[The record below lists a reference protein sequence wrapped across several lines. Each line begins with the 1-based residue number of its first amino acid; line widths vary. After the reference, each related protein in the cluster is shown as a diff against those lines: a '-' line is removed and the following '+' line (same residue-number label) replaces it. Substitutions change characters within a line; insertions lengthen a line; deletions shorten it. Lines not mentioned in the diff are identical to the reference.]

1 MHDDEQ
7 TDHRPI
13 RWLAMVVGLL
23 LSAGAAGAAVVAAE
37 PSQETQ
43 VSANGA
49 TVTTASDT
57 TVPEPRTAST
67 APPGAA
73 VLPTIPPPS
82 PTAPV
87 APPTTAATVP
97 RMQPTTTTVKPVTTT
112 TTAPPPPP
120 DTGRPLCSGE
130 AWGYNGYGCSVTRTE
145 GRITTV
151 WSAYGQVAQ
160 ANRDGVQVE
169 LRVTDAEGGLPRSWR
184 IDYGDGT
191 VSEDGGRYTCQRPLP
206 PITDNEWHTYK
217 APGTYDITVTV
228 TTSRCAPHDPNAP
241 TTETLYD
248 DQTMSVAVPVRV
260 CTQVQASNTAVYCTV
275 P

>member
-7 TDHRPI
+7 TVHRPV

-23 LSAGAAGAAVVAAE
+23 LSAGAAGAAVVAVE
-37 PSQETQ
+37 PGQETH
-43 VSANGA
+43 VSAGGA
-49 TVTTASDT
+49 TVITASEA
-57 TVPEPRTAST
+57 TVTEPPSAST
-67 APPGAA
+67 APPSAA
-73 VLPTIPPPS
+73 IPSTVAPASPS
-82 PTAPV
+82 APV
-87 APPTTAATVP
+87 APPMTAVTIP
-97 RMQPTTTTVKPVTTT
+97 RVRPTTTTVKPVTTT

-120 DTGRPLCSGE
+120 DTERPRCAGE
-130 AWGYNGYGCSVTRTE
+130 PWGYNGYGCSVTQTE

-169 LRVTDAEGGLPRSWR
+169 LRVTDAEKGVPRSWR

-217 APGTYDITVTV
+217 TPGTYDITVTV
-228 TTSRCAPHDPNAP
+228 TTSRCAPQDPNAP

-248 DQTMSVAVPVRV
+248 DQTMSVTVPVRV

-275 P
+275 L

>member
-7 TDHRPI
+7 TVHRPV

-23 LSAGAAGAAVVAAE
+23 LSAGAAGATVVAVE
-37 PSQETQ
+37 PGQETH
-43 VSANGA
+43 VSAGGA
-49 TVTTASDT
+49 TVTTASVT
-57 TVPEPRTAST
+57 TVPEPPSAST
-67 APPGAA
+67 ALPSAA
-73 VLPTIPPPS
+73 IPSTVAPASPS
-82 PTAPV
+82 APV
-87 APPTTAATVP
+87 APPTTAVTIP
-97 RMQPTTTTVKPVTTT
+97 RVRPTTTTVKPVTTT
-112 TTAPPPPP
+112 PTAPPPPP
-120 DTGRPLCSGE
+120 DTGRPLCPGE
-130 AWGYNGYGCSVTRTE
+130 PWGYNGYGCSVTRTE

-169 LRVTDAEGGLPRSWR
+169 LRVTDAEEGLPRWWR

-191 VSEDGGRYTCQRPLP
+191 VSEDGGRYTCQRPRP
-206 PITDNEWHTYK
+206 PITDNEWHTYQ

-248 DQTMSVAVPVRV
+248 DQTMSVTVPVRV
-260 CTQVQASNTAVYCTV
+260 CTQVQASNTAVYCTL

>member
-7 TDHRPI
+7 TVHRPA
-13 RWLAMVVGLL
+13 RWLAMVVGFL
-23 LSAGAAGAAVVAAE
+23 LSAGAAGAMVVAVE
-37 PSQETQ
+37 PGQKTH
-43 VSANGA
+43 VSAGGA

-57 TVPEPRTAST
+57 TMP
-67 APPGAA
+67 APPSASA
-73 VLPTIPPPS
+73 SPPS
-82 PTAPV
+82 AAIPSTVAPASPSAPV
-87 APPTTAATVP
+87 V
-97 RMQPTTTTVKPVTTT
+97 PTTTAVTIPRVRPTTTVQPVTTT

-120 DTGRPLCSGE
+120 DTGRPLCPGE
-130 AWGYNGYGCSVTRTE
+130 PWGYNGYGCSVTRTE

-160 ANRDGVQVE
+160 AVRDGVQVE
-169 LRVTDAEGGLPRSWR
+169 LRVTDAEGGVPRSWR

-217 APGTYDITVTV
+217 APGTYDVTVTV

-248 DQTMSVAVPVRV
+248 DQMTSVTVPVRV